1 MYMCTWILKGK
12 KNVFSVLFSWVKWM
26 KKIAAS
32 FAKIT
37 FQRMHKSKSF
47 AERKFFCKL
56 YISGVWF
63 FYHRVENGSHLC
75 NSVTL
80 KRGRTPRFSWPT
92 SSIWHFWVTVLWIRD
107 RFNWAKDQQFESVL
121 RPKANKTQWGL
132 PKCWLREQTTEAWIV
147 LMINSKRRSLVS

>member
-1 MYMCTWILKGK
+1 MGILSPWAFCRTWTKWLLGILSMGILSYLGISSLWA
-12 KNVFSVLFSWVKWM
+12 FHHR
-26 KKIAAS
+26 I
-32 FAKIT
+32 
-37 FQRMHKSKSF
+37 
-47 AERKFFCKL
+47 KL

-63 FYHRVENGSHLC
+63 FYHYVENGSHLC
-75 NSVTL
+75 NNVTL
-80 KRGRTPRFSWPT
+80 KRGRTPRFSWPS

-147 LMINSKRRSLVS
+147 LMINSKRRSLVSWELGT